1 VCARVSL
8 RPLVNG
14 LLGPSLFGEVL
25 MLQGGR
31 PGAGGRGEMPVLV
44 CVSDSGVSIIQGPC
58 E

>member
-1 VCARVSL
+1 
-8 RPLVNG
+8 VNG